1 MSWNGCGDFGRQLDV
16 ARDRRGIGGTRGI
29 AALKIVELGLEATQG
44 LRELFRRESIVHGV
58 GCRSDEEFEV
68 TQAGKLKSEE
78 IFWPLFLPFL

>member
-16 ARDRRGIGGTRGI
+16 ARDRRGTGGTRGFV
-29 AALKIVELGLEATQG
+29 ALKLAELSLEADQG
-44 LRELFRRESIVHGV
+44 LTELFRRESIIHEV

-78 IFWPLFLPFL
+78 IFLLFN